1 MSYVDAK
8 KIGDHVFVSERDANG
23 DRHIKKYVAPYFFYV
38 PKSDGKYKSMFGDRL
53 TRLDYTTQR
62 NFRSAIASHIDSDI
76 PTFESD
82 VKVEYKLLEEKY
94 KDKENPDLHICFT
107 DIETESN
114 KQLGFPSYDNCR
126 GMITAIT
133 LYNNWEGYPL
143 TFALA
148 PPTLTI
154 EEAEKEVEGI
164 KGVYICDDEEQLLL
178 LFLEAIDDAD
188 VITGWNTG
196 FFDIPYII
204 QRIRIVLGG
213 EPVEMVQMDY
223 QFEPHSNSVPYLQRL
238 CLFNQLPRL
247 RLVEMYGTERPI
259 FDLCGKVH
267 IDYLDLY
274 KSFTFSEQHSY
285 KLDHILKVEIDQRKV
300 HFEGTLDSLWKNQ
313 FRKFIEYSIQ
323 DVMGIVSLDDKLKFI
338 ILANQTAHMGCVFI
352 KDALA
357 SVVKIEQAILLELHS
372 QGLIGPDKVAKPRDH
387 PVAGAFVQLPVGGM
401 YEWIVSF
408 DINSLYP
415 SVIRLLN
422 ISPECIVGQFDTRRT
437 EAKIKYLIDTKR
449 VKTRTEAWHH
459 FTGVLEYH
467 DINEANAEEELTLVY
482 EDGSKDTATG
492 AEWHEMLKGINWS
505 ITANGT
511 VFDMD
516 KVGILPYC
524 LGKWYAER
532 QEYQALKGKYYEEG
546 DLEQSA
552 YWDRVQHV
560 KKIYLNA
567 TYGALLNEYFRFND
581 PRFGQSVTLSGRVVT
596 KHMIREANRIIAG
609 EYGFGT
615 ASVYGDTDSAYMTMA
630 DIAKELDYD
639 VDAIVERADEMGE
652 EINRS
657 FPKAMKE
664 AFYVTEE
671 QGAVIKAGRE
681 VVARRGIFKDKI
693 KKRYALAVIDNEGK
707 RKNKL
712 KIMGMETQRSDTPEW
727 IQDFLKKCLEM
738 VVMDGCTLDELKAY
752 IRSFR
757 EQFRAT
763 DPWKVGGSSKASNI
777 TENTPLLDTYYDL
790 LMRSRTGRFAFT
802 GANDITENDKPN
814 VYWAVKAAYFFNK
827 YLEIFEDDVTEP
839 IMDGEKVE
847 ILYVGIDE
855 TNPLGAEKIAIPVGI
870 PIVPQW
876 LKNMKINTLVAE
888 EKLIDNKLNNILDMM
903 GWHFHR
909 EDDIVEDV
917 FSFD

>member
-8 KIGDHVFVSERDANG
+8 KIGDYVFVSERDTDGN
-23 DRHIKKYVAPYFFYV
+23 RHIKKYNAPYFFYA
-38 PKSDGKYKSMFGDRL
+38 PCDNGKYKSMFGDRL
-53 TRLDYTTQR
+53 ERLDYKTQK
-62 NFRSAIASHIDSDI
+62 NFRAAIGNHLDNEIQ
-76 PTFESD
+76 TFESD

-114 KQLGFPSYDNCR
+114 KTLGFPSYDNCR

-133 LYNNWEGYPL
+133 LYNNWEGHPL

-164 KGVYICDDEEQLLL
+164 DGVYICDDEEQLLL
-178 LFLEAIDDAD
+178 LFLEAFED
-188 VITGWNTG
+188 VDILTGWNSS
-196 FFDIPYII
+196 FFDLPYII

-223 QFEPHSNSVPYLQRL
+223 QFIPHKDSVPYLQRL
-238 CLFNQLPRL
+238 CLFNDLPRF
-247 RLVEMYGTERPI
+247 RLVEMYGTERPV
-259 FDLCGKVH
+259 FELCGKVH

-285 KLDHILKVEIDQRKV
+285 KLDHILKVEINQRKV
-300 HFEGTLDSLWKNQ
+300 HFEGTLDALWKEQ

-323 DVMGIVSLDDKLKFI
+323 DVMGIVALDDKLKFI
-338 ILANQTAHMGCVFI
+338 ILANQTAHIGCVFI

-357 SVVKIEQAILLELHS
+357 SVVKIEQAILLELHE
-372 QGLIGPDKVAKPRDH
+372 QGLIGPDKVAKPREH

-401 YEWIVSF
+401 YDWIVSF

-422 ISPECIVGQFDTRRT
+422 ISPECVVGQFDTKRT
-437 EAKIKYLIDTKR
+437 EAEIKYLIDSKK

-467 DINEANAEEELTLVY
+467 DINNANADEQLTLVY
-482 EDGSKDTATG
+482 EDGTKDVASG
-492 AEWHEMLKGINWS
+492 AEWHEMLQSINWA

-511 VFDMD
+511 VFDLE

-532 QEYQALKGKYYEEG
+532 QEYQALKGEYSDKG
-546 DLEQSA
+546 DVEQAS
-552 YWDRVQHV
+552 YWDRIQHV

-609 EYGFGT
+609 KYEFGD
-615 ASVYGDTDSAYMTMA
+615 ASVYGDTDSAYMTMSN
-630 DIAKELDYD
+630 IAEELDYNI
-639 VDAIVERADEMGE
+639 DAIVERADDMGK
-652 EINRS
+652 EINKS
-657 FPKAMKE
+657 FPLAMKK
-664 AFYVTEE
+664 AFYVSEE

-738 VVMDGCTLDELKAY
+738 VVMDGCSFEELNTY
-752 IRSFR
+752 IRGFRDEFR
-757 EQFRAT
+757 EA

-777 TENTPLLDTYYDL
+777 TENTPILDTYYDVL
-790 LMRSRTGRFAFT
+790 NQTKTGRFTFT
-802 GANDITENDKPN
+802 GGNDYTENTKPK

-827 YLEIFEDDVTEP
+827 YLEIYDDHITEP

-847 ILYVGIDE
+847 ILHVGIDDN
-855 TNPLGAEKIAIPVGI
+855 NPLEAEKIAIPVGL
-870 PIVPQW
+870 PIVPDW

-888 EKLIDNKLNNILDMM
+888 EKLIDKKLNNIFDMM